1 VRRTLVVVPRCAL
14 TVCFSH
20 IAQSASEWLGGV
32 IWNRRARTHVL
43 FYLSLS
49 LSLSA
54 AKCECD
60 AVCSGGGDAKFTPGS
75 TNWERVQIWHVR
87 IYVWETPL
95 FYSSGRQ
102 EKVHGVFSIYSIDEK
117 DLRLQFFN
125 LIIAFGK
132 LTITDFSY
140 QTQSGAFKNM
150 VVIESLFRNFVAKLF
165 INQILSGVHGKKNAF
180 SLKIGKT
187 L

>member
-1 VRRTLVVVPRCAL
+1 MRHTNIHTYSPARTPTQTHSQHHHQRRAKSLWATTHHQQPTSPGTCIIILPLCVCVCVPPTACRSIIYNAKLLHHHKYVRRTLVVVPRCAL

-49 LSLSA
+49 A

-75 TNWERVQIWHVR
+75 TNWQRVQIWHVR

-102 EKVHGVFSIYSIDEK
+102 EKVLSVFFYI
-117 DLRLQFFN
+117 
-125 LIIAFGK
+125 
-132 LTITDFSY
+132 
-140 QTQSGAFKNM
+140 
-150 VVIESLFRNFVAKLF
+150 
-165 INQILSGVHGKKNAF
+165 
-180 SLKIGKT
+180 
-187 L
+187 